1 MNNIKI
7 EKNVNAMM
15 ALLLFGGFLSL
26 FNETILNVALS
37 NMMDELKVSATTIQW
52 LSTGYVLVV
61 AIMVP
66 ATAFLLRTYTTKE
79 LYVGAMSFF
88 LIGTIFASISPVFS
102 ILLLCR
108 MIQAIGTGLL
118 VPIMVNTALCINPP
132 EKHGFAMSLCT
143 GAILIGPSFGP
154 IVSGMVLQFF
164 TWRALF
170 VLLIPFVLI
179 CIVGGM
185 LFLDAAM
192 EITKTKIDLLSILL
206 SAIGFACIV
215 YGMSVIRTNTKL
227 WLTILIFMI
236 GIIALLLFGKRQLK
250 LKEPMLDITAFQK
263 PLFSVGAIIV
273 ITIQMVQFSMNV
285 ILPLL
290 LGNGLGCS
298 SFESAIVL
306 FPAAVV
312 CCIMTLISGKI
323 YDKIGG
329 NRIIPIGLVIMLIAL
344 FALSRIQSGISVM
357 QIAILNIC
365 VFFGISLAWSPNQSN
380 ALKQLPA
387 EKQAHGVAITNTFI
401 QLGAALGTPLFVG
414 LMDSGKSSY
423 LKNLSSVNASN
434 LQVEALYVGFRYAI
448 TAAVIIIAVT
458 FLISL
463 TLGLESKINAKKQ
476 ASFVK

>member
-1 MNNIKI
+1 MYDIK
-7 EKNVNAMM
+7 KKKSVNTMM

-37 NMMDELKVSATTIQW
+37 NMMNELKVSATTIQW

-66 ATAFLLRTYTTKE
+66 ATAFLLRTYTTKK

-88 LIGTIFASISPVFS
+88 LIGTIFASISHVFS

-143 GAILIGPSFGP
+143 GAILIGPSLGP

-185 LFLDAAM
+185 FFLDTAM
-192 EITKTKIDLLSILL
+192 EITKNKMDLISMLLS
-206 SAIGFACIV
+206 SIGFACVV
-215 YGMSVIRTNTKL
+215 YGMSVIHTGAKL
-227 WLTILIFMI
+227 WFTILIFMT
-236 GIIALLLFGKRQLK
+236 GIMALLLFGKRQLK
-250 LKEPMLDITAFQK
+250 LKEPMLDIRAFQK
-263 PLFSVGAIIV
+263 PLFSVGAILV

-298 SFESAIVL
+298 SFESALVL
-306 FPAAVV
+306 LPAAIV
-312 CCIMTLISGKI
+312 CCLMTLISGKI

-329 NRIIPIGLVIMLIAL
+329 KIIIPLGLLIMLISL
-344 FALSRIQSGISVM
+344 FALSRIQSVTSVI
-357 QIAILNIC
+357 QIAALNIC
-365 VFFGISLAWSPNQSN
+365 VFLGISLTWSPNQSN

-414 LMDSGKSSY
+414 LMDAGKSSY
-423 LKNLSSVNASN
+423 LNKLSSVNASN
-434 LQVEALYVGFRYAI
+434 LQLEALYAGFRYAI
-448 TAAVIIIAVT
+448 TSAVIIIAVT
-458 FLISL
+458 FIISL
-463 TLGLESKINAKKQ
+463 TLGLESKMNVKK
-476 ASFVK
+476 FEL